1 MRFNLRLLTALAV
14 TAFLASA
21 PAFAAAGHSDDQRV
35 YGEPGSPDH
44 PARTI
49 RIEMKE
55 TADGMAF
62 TPKKIMVRKGEQ
74 IRFQIMN
81 VGEFDHEFVVSTVEE
96 NLEHAVE
103 MAKNPDMEHD
113 DPNAIRLAP
122 DAKGEILWMFS
133 QAGEFD
139 FSCLLPGHRDSGM
152 FGTIIV
158 Q

>member
-1 MRFNLRLLTALAV
+1 MRLLTALAV

-21 PAFAAAGHSDDQRV
+21 PAFAGAGHSDDQRA
-35 YGEPGSPDH
+35 YGEPGTPDH
-44 PARTI
+44 PARTV
-49 RIEMKE
+49 RLEMKE
-55 TADGMAF
+55 TEDGMSF
-62 TPKKIMVRKGEQ
+62 NPKKIIVRKGEQ
-74 IRFQIMN
+74 IRFLITN
-81 VGEFDHEFVVSTVEE
+81 AGEFDHEMVVSTVEE

-122 DAKGEILWMFS
+122 NAKGEILWMFS

-139 FSCLLPGHRDSGM
+139 FSCLLPGHRESGM